1 MHTHL
6 VKILW
11 PYVKPHWKKALGAL
25 FFAIILAAVKWA
37 QAALVKPVFDKGLSK
52 SGTMEETLMLAGLL
66 MLLMIINFPARFFHF
81 YWIRYIVDKATC
93 QLRSNIYEKIQR
105 LPIAYFN
112 QNKLGVLTSNIIN
125 DTQTFSG
132 GFRASMDLIREPL
145 YAIALLGLAFYR
157 DWALTMVIFVVAP
170 LFLIIFSK
178 SGKSVKKNQA
188 DVQEE
193 LGNLTHNIGEGLSGQ
208 KITKAFN
215 LQDYILKRFEGTQ
228 NKFFKSLMKTTWV
241 EEMAHPLVELVG
253 GLAFAGIIVFAHY
266 RIQSGATSPGD
277 FVSFVTAMALF
288 MDPIRK
294 LSQANIKL
302 SQADAA
308 EKRISKLLDL
318 PEEVDNG
325 DMEQIA
331 FKDKITVKN
340 LSFSYGDHQV
350 LKNLNLEIKKGQKV
364 ALVGLSGSGKSTL
377 INLLLGLYRP
387 ELGEIKI
394 DGIPVDRIKLK
405 GLRELFG
412 LVSQDI
418 FLFHDSILE
427 NLTLGRDYSMEQ
439 IEKAIDVA
447 YARPFIDRLPAKYD
461 TMIGDRG
468 VKLSGGQQQRLT
480 IARAFLQ
487 NTDILLFD
495 EATSALD
502 NESERMVQKALDEIS
517 KDKTVIAVAH
527 RLSTIQDFDHIYV
540 LSEGELM
547 EHGTHDELMDRGGEY
562 FKLYNLGQK

>member
-1 MHTHL
+1 MHSHL
-6 VKILW
+6 IKTLW
-11 PYVKPHWKKALGAL
+11 PYVKPHWKKGLAAL
-25 FFAIILAAVKWA
+25 FFAIILAALKWA

-52 SGTMEETLMLAGLL
+52 TGSMEETLLLAGLL
-66 MLLMIINFPARFFHF
+66 MLIMVVNFPSRFFHF

-93 QLRSNIYEKIQR
+93 ELRVKIYEKIQR

-112 QNKLGVLTSNIIN
+112 QNKLGILTSNILN
-125 DTQTFSG
+125 DTQTYSY

-157 DWALTMVIFVVAP
+157 DWALTMIIFIIGP
-170 LFLIIFSK
+170 IFLLIFSK

-188 DVQEE
+188 EVQEE
-193 LGNLTHNIGEGLSGQ
+193 LGNLTHNIGEGLGGQ

-215 LQDYILKRFEGTQ
+215 LQNYILKRFEGTQ

-241 EEMAHPLVELVG
+241 EEMAHPLVEFVG

-266 RIQSGATSPGD
+266 RIKTGATTPGD

-308 EKRISKLLDL
+308 EKRISKLLNL
-318 PEEVDNG
+318 PEEVDEGVLEHDN
-325 DMEQIA
+325 
-331 FKDKITVKN
+331 FKDTLSVKN
-340 LSFSYGDHQV
+340 LSFSYGDHEV
-350 LKNLNLEIKKGQKV
+350 LKDLNLEVKKGQKV

-377 INLLLGLYRP
+377 INLLLGLYKSN
-387 ELGEIKI
+387 LGEITI
-394 DGIPVDRIKLK
+394 DGIPVDKIKLK
-405 GLRELFG
+405 SLRNLFG

-418 FLFHDSILE
+418 FLFHDSVKE
-427 NLTLGRDYSMEQ
+427 NLTLGKEFPLEK
-439 IEKAIDVA
+439 IERAIDVA
-447 YARPFIDRLPAKYD
+447 YARPFIDRLPSKYD

-527 RLSTIQDFDHIYV
+527 RLSTIQDFDQIYV
-540 LSEGELM
+540 LSEGVLVEKGTHEELM
-547 EHGTHDELMDRGGEY
+547 ENGGEY

>member
-1 MHTHL
+1 MHAHL
-6 VKILW
+6 VKTLW
-11 PYVKPHWKKALGAL
+11 PYIKPHWKKGLGAL
-25 FFAIILAAVKWA
+25 FFALVLAGLKWA
-37 QAALVKPVFDKGLSK
+37 QAALVKPVFDKGLSPNG
-52 SGTMEETLMLAGLL
+52 SMEETLVLAGLL
-66 MLLMIINFPARFFHF
+66 MLIMVANFPARFFHF

-93 QLRSNIYEKIQR
+93 EVRSKIYEKIQR

-112 QNKLGVLTSNIIN
+112 QNKLGILTSNLIN

-132 GFRASMDLIREPL
+132 GFRASMDLVREPL
-145 YAIALLGLAFYR
+145 YAIALLGLALYR
-157 DWALTMVIFVVAP
+157 DWALTMVIFVTAP
-170 LFLIIFSK
+170 MFLVIFGK

-188 DVQEE
+188 NVQEE
-193 LGNLTHNIGEGLSGQ
+193 LGNLTHNISEGLGGQ

-215 LQDYILKRFEGTQ
+215 LQDYILQRFEGTQ

-241 EEMAHPLVELVG
+241 EEIAHPLVEFVG

-266 RIQSGATSPGD
+266 RIQTGATTPGD

-294 LSQANIKL
+294 FSQANIKL

-308 EKRISKLLDL
+308 EKRISKLLNI
-318 PEEVDNG
+318 PEEVDEG
-325 DMEQIA
+325 EMENID
-331 FKDKITVKN
+331 FKDKISVKN

-350 LKNLNLEIKKGQKV
+350 LKDLNLEVKKGEKV

-377 INLLLGLYRP
+377 INLLLGLYKSHM
-387 ELGEIKI
+387 GEIKI
-394 DGIPVDRIKLK
+394 DGVPVDKIKLK
-405 GLRELFG
+405 GLRDLFG

-418 FLFHDSILE
+418 FLFHDSVLE
-427 NLTLGRDYSMEQ
+427 NLKLGRDYSMEQ
-439 IEKAIDVA
+439 IDKAIDVA
-447 YARPFIDRLPAKYD
+447 YARPFIDRLPEKYE

-502 NESERMVQKALDEIS
+502 NESERMVQKALDQIS

-527 RLSTIQDFDHIYV
+527 RLSTIQDFDQIYV
-540 LSEGELM
+540 LSEGVLMEQGTHEELM
-547 EHGTHDELMDRGGEY
+547 GRRGEY